1 MHAAN
6 ALRIVSIIVVA
17 KAVLIGLVYWRRAE
31 TVVSVNTSVRIVG
44 LARPRLGHNSFGPHQ
59 HPPRYLTQTRSVS
72 TPHRGQVEASKM
84 AVAGKGAVQLA

>member
-31 TVVSVNTSVRIVG
+31 TVVS
-44 LARPRLGHNSFGPHQ
+44 
-59 HPPRYLTQTRSVS
+59 LT
-72 TPHRGQVEASKM
+72 HRCG
-84 AVAGKGAVQLA
+84 